1 MDVSVFTATDP
12 GSSEG
17 DVANMLRSH
26 NISLSRI
33 PLAPQRLR
41 LTEMHNQ
48 NPTTLLFRDGKLVDR
63 KMGAQGFDDL
73 VAWVGGG

>member
-1 MDVSVFTATDP
+1 
-12 GSSEG
+12 
-17 DVANMLRSH
+17 
-26 NISLSRI
+26 
-33 PLAPQRLR
+33 
-41 LTEMHNQ
+41 MHNQ